1 MCTAMYSV
9 REAAGQTVK
18 SSISHVLVRDTRD
31 DPFMAS
37 KGSYLRMKQ
46 VRLAL
51 PALRR
56 YLTDAA
62 MNE

>member
-46 VRLAL
+46 VRLVLFASRL
-51 PALRR
+51 